1 MDILKIVFLAVAG
14 CMLAIQFKNQKS
26 EYALYICFAVGIII
40 FTYSLDRLWIIL
52 EDLQLIELL
61 SRENSGYLYIL
72 IKAIGITYICE
83 FCVSILKDSGFSQ
96 MAMQIE
102 MFGKLCILFLGIPV
116 ITALVDTI
124 RELGR

>member
-61 SRENSGYLYIL
+61 SRENSGYLYFGAGGALGFDTLAAQTVLDLKKDYPQIKLIL
-72 IKAIGITYICE
+72 
-83 FCVSILKDSGFSQ
+83 VL
-96 MAMQIE
+96 
-102 MFGKLCILFLGIPV
+102 P
-116 ITALVDTI
+116 
-124 RELGR
+124 

>member
-1 MDILKIVFLAVAG
+1 MDILKIVFLAMAG

-40 FTYSLDRLWIIL
+40 FTYTLDRLFIIL
-52 EDLQLIELL
+52 EDMGIMEML
-61 SRENSGYLYIL
+61 SSENAGYLYIL

-96 MAMQIE
+96 MALQIE

-124 RELGR
+124 KVLGR